1 MMVGTLH
8 LFEPGLHLTLPC
20 HASFLF
26 LRPADGADA
35 ATFASTIRD
44 NWLTNSEANNLHTLT
59 NDLRSSFDNAK
70 ATQWCAIADNWAAS
84 LDFADFTTVFNAME
98 AMDTLKT
105 AANDMSDYI
114 SALQA
119 IAADLSG
126 IPDSMAQFRSDIA
139 DVRSAADT
147 ALDVSA
153 LLNALQGLKT
163 RLDSMPSLS
172 VILAQIDEVR
182 GMSSVIDAFLD
193 LRADFKFV
201 NETFVSL
208 PDSFDDLLKE
218 IPTLN
223 TTYYAY
229 LQVSA
234 AAMMDRV
241 TQRVCNF
248 SAVVGCCVQDL
259 ESYEAELNDL
269 ESERTSQGSKVT
281 PYITQVRPPPA
292 KELVSPRQFPHVL
305 VLFYPLRPA
314 VSIFRLSPCQIQLL
328 ISRTLTVPVL
338 RMTLSPSLT

>member
-1 MMVGTLH
+1 
-8 LFEPGLHLTLPC
+8 
-20 HASFLF
+20 
-26 LRPADGADA
+26 
-35 ATFASTIRD
+35 
-44 NWLTNSEANNLHTLT
+44 
-59 NDLRSSFDNAK
+59 
-70 ATQWCAIADNWAAS
+70 
-84 LDFADFTTVFNAME
+84 ME

-147 ALDVSA
+147 ALDVST
-153 LLNALQGLKT
+153 LLDALQGLKT

-248 SAVVGCCVQDL
+248 RAVVGCCVQDL

-269 ESERTSQGSKVT
+269 ESERASQGSKVT

-292 KELVSPRQFPHVL
+292 KELGSPRQDPHVL
-305 VLFYPLRPA
+305 ALCILCA
-314 VSIFRLSPCQIQLL
+314 S
-328 ISRTLTVPVL
+328 
-338 RMTLSPSLT
+338 LSPSPG